1 MNSIFELFKV
11 SIGPSSS
18 HTVGPMS
25 AATRFC
31 NNLHDDNILH
41 RVEKIQIELFGSL
54 AYTGKA
60 HGTDK
65 ALILGLMG
73 YTPITINIIDVSD
86 IVSNVQTSNSIN
98 IISRRLFRRISTNT
112 SNFHG
117 SLSMLI

>member
-1 MNSIFELFKV
+1 MNSIFELFKI

-25 AATRFC
+25 SAIRFC
-31 NNLHDDNILH
+31 NSLQDNNILY

-73 YTPITINIIDVSD
+73 YTPITVSINEISS
-86 IVSNVQTSNSIN
+86 IVEKVQLHNSIN
-98 IISRRLFRRISTNT
+98 RAA
-112 SNFHG
+112 
-117 SLSMLI
+117 

>member
-31 NNLHDDNILH
+31 NNLQDDNILH
-41 RVEKIQIELFGSL
+41 CVEKIQIELFGSL

-65 ALILGLMG
+65 ALILGG
-73 YTPITINIIDVSD
+73 
-86 IVSNVQTSNSIN
+86 
-98 IISRRLFRRISTNT
+98 ISFLKKRIPY
-112 SNFHG
+112 H
-117 SLSMLI
+117 M